1 MLPAAVH
8 PRMGYPR
15 GIRRLTSTRNWLNI
29 ASYRSAV
36 RTPAVNM
43 VGSHPCRPGMWNLVT
58 RLGQHAI
65 SS

>member
-15 GIRRLTSTRNWLNI
+15 GIRRLTSARNWLNI

-36 RTPAVNM
+36 RTPVVNM
-43 VGSHPCRPGMWNLVT
+43 VGSHLCLLGMWNLVT
-58 RLGQHAI
+58 GLGLHAI
-65 SS
+65 SN